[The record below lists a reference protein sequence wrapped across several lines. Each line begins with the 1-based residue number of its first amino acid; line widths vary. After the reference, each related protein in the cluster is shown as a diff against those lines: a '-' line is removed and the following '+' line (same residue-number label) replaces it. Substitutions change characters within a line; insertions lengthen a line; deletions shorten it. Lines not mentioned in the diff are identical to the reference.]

1 MITGRIIHRV
11 RQCNLPG
18 YGTSF
23 RPMRSHQEIGEHR
36 LNGVSQWR
44 RSLRT
49 KSSNWPPVW
58 PISVIYGPATKP
70 KLGIRLPIAEKI
82 MATYSLDSIVP
93 SKLQQQFEQEGY
105 TIACSLLNSSE
116 VLDPV

>member
-1 MITGRIIHRV
+1 
-11 RQCNLPG
+11 
-18 YGTSF
+18 
-23 RPMRSHQEIGEHR
+23 
-36 LNGVSQWR
+36 
-44 RSLRT
+44 
-49 KSSNWPPVW
+49 
-58 PISVIYGPATKP
+58 
-70 KLGIRLPIAEKI
+70 